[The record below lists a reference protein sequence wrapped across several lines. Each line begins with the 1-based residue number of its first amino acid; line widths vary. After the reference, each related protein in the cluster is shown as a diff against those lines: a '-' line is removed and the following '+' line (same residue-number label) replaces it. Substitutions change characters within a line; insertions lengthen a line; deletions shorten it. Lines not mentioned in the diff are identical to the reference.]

1 MRATEQFRGMNVL
14 VLGLAKS
21 GEAAARLLHTL
32 GAFVTIND
40 SKPYADNSQAQQLE
54 ALGMK
59 VICGHHP
66 VELLSDSFQL
76 VVKNPGI
83 PYSNVMVQ
91 KAEELRIPV
100 ITEIE
105 LTSRLSEADIIA
117 ITGSNGK
124 TTTTTLIYEMLKGS
138 SKIPTIAGNIGTVSC
153 EVVQQ
158 VTTEH
163 CIVLETSS
171 FQLLGTTQF
180 KPNIS
185 VVLNIFDAHLD
196 YHGTKEEYIRAKSKI
211 FENQN
216 DQDWLIYNYDDQHLV
231 EAVHYSKAKKIP
243 FSTKEELKDGAYIK
257 GGQVYFKQ
265 EQIIELN
272 DIALPGIHNLENIL
286 AAVAASLT
294 MGATQ
299 RQIQDVLKTF
309 SGVAHRLQF
318 VGEVDE
324 RRFYNDS
331 KATNNLATK
340 KALGAFKD
348 PIVLLAGGLDRGN
361 SFDEL
366 IPALDQVHALVVFG
380 ETKDKIR
387 DVAIKAGIKTI
398 IEAQWME
405 DAVSV
410 AFENSHRGD
419 VILLSPACAS
429 WDQYRTFEERGNR
442 FIQAVEALS
451 VGR

>member
-1 MRATEQFRGMNVL
+1 MRATEQFRGMHVL

-21 GEAAARLLHTL
+21 GEAAAKLLHKL
-32 GAFVTIND
+32 GAIVTIND

-66 VELLSDSFQL
+66 VELLSDLFQL

-91 KAEELRIPV
+91 KAEELGIPV

-105 LTSRLSEADIIA
+105 LTSRMSEADIIA

-124 TTTTTLIYEMLKGS
+124 TTTTTLIYEMLQGS

-158 VTTEH
+158 VTADH

-171 FQLLGTTQF
+171 FQLLGTIQF

-196 YHGTKEEYIRAKSKI
+196 YHGTKQEYIRAKSKI

-216 DQDWLIYNYDDQHLV
+216 DQDWLIYNYDDQNLV
-231 EAVHYSKAKKIP
+231 EAVHYSNAKKIP
-243 FSTKEELKDGAYIK
+243 FSTKEELKEGAYIK
-257 GGQVYFKQ
+257 DGQVYFKQ
-265 EQIIELN
+265 EPIMELN
-272 DIALPGIHNLENIL
+272 NIVLPGIHNLENIL

-299 RQIQDVLKTF
+299 YQIQDVLRTF

-318 VGEVDE
+318 VGEVDG

-340 KALGAFKD
+340 KALGAFQN
-348 PIVLLAGGLDRGN
+348 PVVLLAGGLDRGN

-366 IPALDQVHALVVFG
+366 IPAFERVHTVIVFG

-387 DVAIKAGIKTI
+387 DVAKRAGIKTI
-398 IEAQWME
+398 VEAQWME

-410 AFENSHRGD
+410 AFKHSTKGD

-442 FIQAVEALS
+442 FIQAVKALS
-451 VGR
+451 VD